1 MCFIIFFFV
10 KFSNPCFFNFFFPDC
25 RWLSRKLHAIKGPTL
40 GVAEKNA
47 PIHYQAEVIV
57 VREKP
62 LHISD
67 ISSEGGESVKEEGLV
82 SLEV

>member
-1 MCFIIFFFV
+1 MVFWLTERFFD
-10 KFSNPCFFNFFFPDC
+10 FFL
-25 RWLSRKLHAIKGPTL
+25 WGVSRELHAIKGPTL

-62 LHISD
+62 LHISH
-67 ISSEGGESVKEEGLV
+67 ISSEGGESVKEEGLL